1 MKDRNSWYLPLV
13 GGVCFTERQKYQN
26 AKAATPSNAKK
37 AETMKGVAILLTE
50 DLLSVEK

>member
-1 MKDRNSWYLPLV
+1 MILTFSRSVL
-13 GGVCFTERQKYQN
+13 FTGRRKYQN
-26 AKAATPSNAKK
+26 AKAATPSNAKT